1 MATKPVLRFPYK
13 TSINLAQKGF
23 LGIVCRMKI
32 LFVADGRSPI
42 ALNWIKYW
50 TRHDHDVHLVSTY
63 PGDVELPLARMDIL
77 PVAFSRTKSSG
88 STSTVKQRSLI
99 WGAATLKL
107 RLALRHWL
115 GPLTLPQAA
124 ARLNQIVNDVQPD
137 LVHAL
142 RVPYEGMLAG
152 LAKSR
157 NEHFP
162 PLLISIWGNDF
173 TLHAPSSPM
182 MRHYTKLALRNANA
196 LHADCERDIRL
207 AAKWGF
213 YESRPS
219 IILPGAGGID
229 MSVFYAPKQVPERSE
244 AQTKDESS
252 RNRSSS
258 TVSSLRSETAPLI
271 INPRGFRG
279 YVRNDTF
286 FKAIP
291 LVLAARPDTKFIC
304 PTMAGESQAEAWVQ
318 TLGIAESVT
327 LTPPLAQ
334 NQLAD
339 TFRSAQ
345 ILVSPSTHDGTP
357 NSVIEGMA
365 CGCFPICGDLDSIRE
380 WITDGINGLLIDPS
394 SPQQLADAILRA
406 LNDASL
412 RQQALEENQTI
423 IAKRAEYERCMA
435 KAEKFYQKI
444 IKP

>member
-1 MATKPVLRFPYK
+1 
-13 TSINLAQKGF
+13 
-23 LGIVCRMKI
+23 MKI

-50 TRHDHDVHLVSTY
+50 TRQNHDVYLVSTY
-63 PGDVELPLARMDIL
+63 PADVGLPLARVDIL

-88 STSTVKQRSLI
+88 ATSTVKQRSLI

-115 GPLTLPQAA
+115 GPITLPQAA
-124 ARLNQIVNDVQPD
+124 ARLNKIINDVQPD

-173 TLHAPSSPM
+173 TLHAPSTPLM
-182 MRHYTKLALRNANA
+182 AHHTRLALRNTDA
-196 LHADCERDIRL
+196 LHADCERDIKL
-207 AAKWGF
+207 AETWGF
-213 YESRPS
+213 DGSRPS
-219 IILPGAGGID
+219 IVLPGAGGID
-229 MSVFYAPKQVPERSE
+229 MTIFYPF
-244 AQTKDESS
+244 
-252 RNRSSS
+252 RN
-258 TVSSLRSETAPLI
+258 TSLRGRSTAEAISTTVGETASQKDARSNVPTI

-291 LVLAARPDTKFIC
+291 LVLSERRDAKFIC

-318 TLGIAESVT
+318 ALGIAESVT

-380 WITDGINGLLIDPS
+380 WITDGVNGLLINPS
-394 SPQQLADAILRA
+394 NPQELADAIVRA
-406 LNDASL
+406 LNNESL

-423 IAKRAEYERCMA
+423 IAKRAEYEHCMA
-435 KAEKFYQKI
+435 KAETFYKKI
-444 IKP
+444 GSGREVSDT